1 MAKSKKMSMT
11 NIIWTAVLA
20 VALILVIV
28 GICVDYVSVTGSSI
42 FGGGTLS
49 NVGLFDMTGSNQ
61 PDAAATWGTLS
72 VVTAIITIV
81 LCVAGIA
88 IALLKMFGSVKI
100 SSLVSLIVG
109 VITAV
114 VAVLAI
120 VCVFVYGSQYSAS
133 LGELSSL
140 TASPAKGAWL
150 VSIGGVVS
158 GVACILNK

>member
-28 GICVDYVSVTGSSI
+28 GICVNYVGVTGSI
-42 FGGGTLS
+42 NGGVLGSAS
-49 NVGLFDMTGSNQ
+49 NTEYVKLFDMTGSNQ

-88 IALLKMFGSVKI
+88 IALLKMVRQRKNQFACKPYRRRHYRSRCSFGNSMRI
-100 SSLVSLIVG
+100 RIR
-109 VITAV
+109 
-114 VAVLAI
+114 
-120 VCVFVYGSQYSAS
+120 Q
-133 LGELSSL
+133 
-140 TASPAKGAWL
+140 
-150 VSIGGVVS
+150 SIQRFFG
-158 GVACILNK
+158 

>member
-133 LGELSSL
+133 LGELASI
-140 TASPAKGAWL
+140 TASPAIGAWL
-150 VSIGGVVS
+150 VAIGGVVS

>member
-42 FGGGTLS
+42 LGGGTLG
-49 NVGLFDMTGSNQ
+49 NIGLFDMTGSNQ

-88 IALLKMFGSVKI
+88 IALLKIFGSVKI

-133 LGELSSL
+133 LGELASI
-140 TASPAKGAWL
+140 TASPAIGAWL
-150 VSIGGVVS
+150 VAIGGVVS

>member
-1 MAKSKKMSMT
+1 MSMT

-133 LGELSSL
+133 LGELASI
-140 TASPAKGAWL
+140 TASPAIGAWL
-150 VSIGGVVS
+150 VAIGGVVS